1 MLRRFVLMLFCLG
14 LGGATPAGRPVDVAL
29 VLAVDVSS
37 SVDETRF
44 RLQQS
49 GYAEAFRNPAVQAA
63 LLSGPQHAVAVTY
76 VQWAGA
82 KSQHVAVAW
91 TLVQSEAEAQDLADA
106 IEATARLD
114 EGSTSISGAIGFAMA
129 LFDTS
134 PYASDRRVIDVS
146 GDGSNN
152 SGRLA
157 NLARDEAVAAGITIN
172 GLPILAVEAELDRY
186 YRDNV
191 IGGPGAFLV
200 SATNF
205 STFAAAI
212 TNKLVLEVATIPG
225 TSRLVLA
232 KGGRGGRRSGG

>member
-1 MLRRFVLMLFCLG
+1 MLWRFALILLCLG

-37 SVDETRF
+37 SVDEARF

-49 GYAEAFRNPAVQAA
+49 GYAAAFRNPMVQAA
-63 LLSGPQHAVAVTY
+63 LLGGPERAVSVAY

-82 KSQHVAVAW
+82 RTQHVAVAW
-91 TLVQSEAEAQDLADA
+91 TLIDSEAEAQDLADR

-114 EGSTSISGAIGFAMA
+114 EGSTSISGAISFAMA

-134 PYASDRRVIDVS
+134 PYPPGRRVIDVS

-152 SGRLA
+152 SGRMA

-200 SATNF
+200 TATSF
-205 STFAAAI
+205 ATFETAI
-212 TNKLVLEVATIPG
+212 ANKLAREVATGPVRRRTPG
-225 TSRLVLA
+225 
-232 KGGRGGRRSGG
+232 

>member
-1 MLRRFVLMLFCLG
+1 MLRHVVLILFCLG

-91 TLVQSEAEAQDLADA
+91 TLVESEAEAQDLADS

-114 EGSTSISGAIGFAMA
+114 EGSTSISGAIGFAMG
-129 LFDTS
+129 LLNTS
-134 PYASDRRVIDVS
+134 PYPPDRRVIDVS

-200 SATNF
+200 SATSF
-205 STFAAAI
+205 ATFAAAI
-212 TNKLVLEVATIPG
+212 TNKLVLEVAASPG
-225 TSRLVLA
+225 ASPVVLA
-232 KGGRGGRRSGG
+232 KGGRGSRSGG